1 MSEANLASLSN
12 FRDLVRTLPA
22 EASAVD
28 DALAAMDGNIRDI
41 AEEICSTPK
50 KFDGIINRV
59 RQADG
64 AVGGLKNAAIAFGKR
79 VVASARNIAITFAL
93 TKIVELIGGLIT
105 VKGHKWDKTFADYL
119 ARKRAEGKHYTIA
132 LYFSYIKFF

>member
-28 DALAAMDGNIRDI
+28 GALAAMDGNIRDI
-41 AEEICSTPK
+41 AEEIYSTPK

-79 VVASARNIAITFAL
+79 VAASARNIAITFAL
-93 TKIVELIGGLIT
+93 TKQVSE
-105 VKGHKWDKTFADYL
+105 Y
-119 ARKRAEGKHYTIA
+119 
-132 LYFSYIKFF
+132 